1 MQSKRRLAAALI
13 AGALAGCGGG
23 GSTGS
28 SSLPPPPGTPA
39 VAHAAQLPPGDTSV
53 VVTWDHA
60 LLQAVRDVKPAPTV
74 VSRAL
79 AVVHT
84 AEYDAWA
91 AYDPVATGTRL
102 GAALRR
108 PVGERTLGNK
118 EFAVSFAAYDAL
130 KDLFPSE
137 SALFD
142 QTLRTLGFDP
152 ADSTHDAVRVAD
164 AASKAVLDFRHADG
178 SNQLGD
184 LHPGAYSDYT
194 GYAPVNTPA
203 QITDP
208 NRWQPLL
215 VTGLNGTTAAQV
227 FSTPQWGRVTPFAL
241 ARGDAL
247 RPPPPPAYGS
257 AQRQDEIDEMV
268 QMSAALGDREK
279 AIAEYWMDGPNSEL
293 PPGHWCIFA
302 DYVDQRDHHG
312 LDEDVKLLFAL
323 ANAEF
328 DAGIA
333 VWDAK
338 RAYDSARPVTDV
350 HYRYGGKTI
359 TAWAGPGLGARP
371 IDGAAWEPYQPT
383 YVVTPPFAE
392 YLSGHSAF
400 SSAGAEILKD
410 FTGSDAFGF
419 THVVLAGSS
428 RVEPGTTPASSMS
441 FTYATFSDAADEAGM
456 SRRYGGIHFRS
467 GDLVSRDIGR
477 EVGRAVWAK
486 AQRYFTGQI

>member
-194 GYAPVNTPA
+194 GYQPVNTVDR
-203 QITDP
+203 IVDP
-208 NRWQPLL
+208 TRWQPLRFSDGQGGF
-215 VTGLNGTTAAQV
+215 VTPGYIGA
-227 FSTPQWGRVTPFAL
+227 QWGLVIPFAL
-241 ARGDAL
+241 
-247 RPPPPPAYGS
+247 
-257 AQRQDEIDEMV
+257 
-268 QMSAALGDREK
+268 
-279 AIAEYWMDGPNSEL
+279 
-293 PPGHWCIFA
+293 
-302 DYVDQRDHHG
+302 
-312 LDEDVKLLFAL
+312 
-323 ANAEF
+323 
-328 DAGIA
+328 
-333 VWDAK
+333 
-338 RAYDSARPVTDV
+338 T
-350 HYRYGGKTI
+350 
-359 TAWAGPGLGARP
+359 
-371 IDGAAWEPYQPT
+371 
-383 YVVTPPFAE
+383 
-392 YLSGHSAF
+392 SG
-400 SSAGAEILKD
+400 
-410 FTGSDAFGF
+410 
-419 THVVLAGSS
+419 
-428 RVEPGTTPASSMS
+428 
-441 FTYATFSDAADEAGM
+441 
-456 SRRYGGIHFRS
+456 
-467 GDLVSRDIGR
+467 
-477 EVGRAVWAK
+477 
-486 AQRYFTGQI
+486 